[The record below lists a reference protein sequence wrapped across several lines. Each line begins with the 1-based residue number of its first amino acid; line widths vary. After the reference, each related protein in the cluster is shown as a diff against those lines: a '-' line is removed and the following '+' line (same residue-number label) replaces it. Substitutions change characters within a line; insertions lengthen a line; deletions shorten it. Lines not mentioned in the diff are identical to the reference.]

1 MKMIGILALVVF
13 AADVAAAK
21 DIIPLPRPR
30 PADRTV
36 GEVVLPPPEVAP
48 PMEVTDAPQ
57 PAPSACR
64 LRLTSELA
72 IAPSVP
78 AMTGP
83 GECGGPDL
91 IRLEAVML
99 PDHKGKVALNPPA
112 VVRCSMAEAIVHWI
126 RDDVAPAAVALG
138 SALKAL
144 DGSSYECRGRNR
156 IAGAKLSEHGRANAF
171 DLLRVKL
178 ANGRMID
185 LTDQAAPT
193 EFRATI
199 RQSAC
204 TRFTTVLGPGADR
217 SHENHVHVDL
227 AERRRGYRMCQWT
240 VREPAPAQ
248 VAALVPLPPPRPKIE
263 ETGTGARNKRAIHER
278 NATR

>member
-1 MKMIGILALVVF
+1 MKMFGILALLFF
-13 AADVAAAK
+13 AADIAAAK
-21 DIIPLPRPR
+21 DIPLPRAR
-30 PADRTV
+30 PADLAV
-36 GEVVLPPPEVAP
+36 GEVARSQPETAP
-48 PMEVTDAPQ
+48 PMEVTDAP
-57 PAPSACR
+57 PAAPSACR
-64 LRLTSELA
+64 LRLTVELA

-99 PDHKGKVALNPPA
+99 PADKGKVALNPPA

-126 RDDVAPAAVALG
+126 RDDVAPAAAALG

-156 IAGAKLSEHGRANAF
+156 MAGAKLSEHGRANAF

-185 LTDQAAPT
+185 LTDRAAPT
-193 EFRATI
+193 EFRASI

-204 TRFTTVLGPGADR
+204 ARFTTVLGPGADS

-227 AERRRGYRMCQWT
+227 IERRGGYRMCQWD

-263 ETGTGARNKRAIHER
+263 EMGTGARNKRGIHER
-278 NATR
+278 NATP